1 MKISTIEYNKRF
13 INQQRWY
20 WNNNKFVKLHPFS
33 AYQSIDEL
41 TLENSN
47 SFTPNDCTKLWE
59 VFEEVFEDIIDD
71 IDEYLSDQY
80 FSDVKYL
87 VS

>member
-41 TLENSN
+41 TLENSLSLHQMIN
-47 SFTPNDCTKLWE
+47 RVKLWE

-71 IDEYLSDQY
+71 IDEY
-80 FSDVKYL
+80 
-87 VS
+87 